1 MAPRAICM
9 LLLFASLVGCE
20 TTHQTLIAQ
29 GYPPAYADGFDDGCG
44 SGRQAAGAITGEFR
58 KNVPRYLADQRY
70 AAGWGDGFQQCQ
82 AQYSSQERQRYD
94 QQRNSDRD
102 RDWEQE
108 KDRAL
113 GRALRGD

>member
-1 MAPRAICM
+1 MAPRAILI
-9 LLLFASLVGCE
+9 LLLLAPLAGCE

-58 KNVPRYLADQRY
+58 KNVPRYLADKQY
-70 AAGWGDGFQQCQ
+70 ALGWSDGFQQCQ
-82 AQYSSQERQRYD
+82 GQYVSQERQRYES
-94 QQRNSDRD
+94 QRQSDRD
-102 RDWEQE
+102 REWEQE

-113 GRALRGD
+113 SRALHGN

>member
-1 MAPRAICM
+1 MAPRAICI
-9 LLLFASLVGCE
+9 LILFAALAGCE

-58 KNVPRYLADQRY
+58 KNVSRYLDDRQY
-70 AAGWGDGFQQCQ
+70 TLGWDDGFQQCQ
-82 AQYSSQERQRYD
+82 TQYVSRERQRYD
-94 QQRNSDRD
+94 EQRNSDRD
-102 RDWEQE
+102 RDWEQQ

-113 GRALRGD
+113 SRALRGD